1 MAGGAAGGAA
11 ASLERVAGK
20 ARAQLEPRH
29 LAMTDRPFGARKM
42 RSRRHPMARLAGIR
56 AMTLGAALARG
67 RRLDAVIALAPG
79 DGVVAGPHDG
89 VAFGARVTHA
99 PGEPLMTTRAPRP
112 GRARRL
118 AMVAA
123 EEHRVIVGHEGP
135 ELMTARSHHF
145 GQC

>member
-1 MAGGAAGGAA
+1 MTGRASGRPAAP
-11 ASLERVAGK
+11 LERVTRK

-29 LAMTDRPFGARKM
+29 PTMTDCPLGARKM
-42 RSRRHPMARLAGIR
+42 RSRRHPMTRLAGIR
-56 AMTLGAALARG
+56 AVTLGAALARA

-79 DGVVAGPHDG
+79 DGVIARPHDG

-99 PGEPLMTTRAPRP
+99 AGESLVAACAPRA

-123 EEHRVIVGHEGP
+123 EQHRVIVGSQGP
-135 ELMTARSHHF
+135 ELMA
-145 GQC
+145 